1 MVRKNLRTHGTENLI
16 EGHFSPGSEVV
27 ILDDVTTNGSS
38 VKKAVDTIRSQGCEV
53 KAVSKRARRKW
64 NIIDFRDAYE
74 PIYELS

>member
-1 MVRKNLRTHGTENLI
+1 MK
-16 EGHFSPGSEVV
+16 SYPV
-27 ILDDVTTNGSS
+27 IADKT
-38 VKKAVDTIRSQGCEV
+38 EV